1 MINYFPYAYPGPR
14 DTKVPFA
21 AAVEIA
27 PTPWNPHTL
36 LLRLGIKGYEVQAAQ
51 RPAANLVFLIDVSG
65 SMRSPDKLPLLK
77 KALGLLVRQLQP
89 RDRVS
94 IVVYSGA
101 SGVALPP
108 TPGDQQAVILAA
120 VNGLRAAGSTAGG
133 QGLQLAYDLA
143 RQAFIP
149 QGVNRILLATDGD
162 FNVGITNYR
171 QLMDLVAGQRK
182 TGVGLTTLGFGRGNY
197 NERLMERLAD
207 VGNGNYFYI
216 DNLNE
221 AQKVLVDQLA
231 ATMLTIAQDVKI
243 QVEFNPVVVAEYR
256 LIGYENRLLK
266 REDFTNDQVDA
277 GEVGAGHTV
286 TALYEIALVGSQGMR
301 LEPLRYAPAA
311 ASPASPPPVR
321 SWPS

>member
-1 MINYFPYAYPGPR
+1 M
-14 DTKVPFA
+14 
-21 AAVEIA
+21 
-27 PTPWNPHTL
+27 
-36 LLRLGIKGYEVQAAQ
+36 
-51 RPAANLVFLIDVSG
+51 
-65 SMRSPDKLPLLK
+65 
-77 KALGLLVRQLQP
+77 
-89 RDRVS
+89 
-94 IVVYSGA
+94 
-101 SGVALPP
+101 
-108 TPGDQQAVILAA
+108 
-120 VNGLRAAGSTAGG
+120 
-133 QGLQLAYDLA
+133 
-143 RQAFIP
+143 
-149 QGVNRILLATDGD
+149 
-162 FNVGITNYR
+162 GITNYR

-286 TALYEIALVGSQGMR
+286 TALYEIALVGSQDAPG
-301 LEPLRYAPAA
+301 APALC
-311 ASPASPPPVR
+311 PGGCIPGLPRRP
-321 SWPS
+321 